1 MTVAQRDV
9 IKRNWL
15 TFANIIVLVGVIWQQ
30 AKWQQEVDGRLNV
43 LEDFSRNT
51 TVHMPFEKKIE
62 VFVPRIELDARLRSI
77 ENSLNEIKQSLKA
90 R

>member
-1 MTVAQRDV
+1 MTVAQRDA

-43 LEDFSRNT
+43 LEDFTKNT

-62 VFVPRIELDARLRSI
+62 VFVPRIELDSRLRNI
-77 ENSLNEIKQSLKA
+77 ESNLVDIKEWLKK
-90 R
+90 